1 MNKTIISL
9 NNKPTACVGKN
20 TSFFQLWVF
29 IFRLV
34 VSQQQKLRVF
44 RAWLRLRTFLFGE
57 ILMFEDV
64 EHIESMS
71 YDEYRQALYW
81 LRNRDEYP
89 GDYQL
94 FLEKIL
100 DYGSKNDRGWQPRYE

>member
-1 MNKTIISL
+1 
-9 NNKPTACVGKN
+9 
-20 TSFFQLWVF
+20 
-29 IFRLV
+29 
-34 VSQQQKLRVF
+34 
-44 RAWLRLRTFLFGE
+44 
-57 ILMFEDV
+57 MFEDV

-81 LRNRDEYP
+81 LRHRDEYP

-100 DYGSKNDRGWQPRYE
+100 DYGSKNDRGWQPRNK